1 MILFV
6 LTGTCGAG
14 KSTIIK
20 ELSNRLDG
28 AAYCCMDSDDVGLNW
43 WDYAGTDHE
52 SQYADDCLKEA
63 VRLADGDAPAMEIHC
78 ETPKQINDKYRVGD
92 HLRINRGLYTH
103 HGLYVGNGQII
114 HYSQGYDDIPEIR
127 EVPFAEFAGISKIDI
142 VPENESPMIFPREV
156 VAERARSRLGE
167 KQYNLVFNN
176 CETFVRWCRA
186 GA

>member
-20 ELSNRLDG
+20 ELGSRLDG

-63 VRLADGDAPAMEIHC
+63 VRLAD
-78 ETPKQINDKYRVGD
+78 DKHVVFGTCMNPLDYFMK
-92 HLRINRGLYTH
+92 HT
-103 HGLYVGNGQII
+103 
-114 HYSQGYDDIPEIR
+114 
-127 EVPFAEFAGISKIDI
+127 A
-142 VPENESPMIFPREV
+142 PENIMATFFIALSASCAIIEQRLKDRP
-156 VAERARSRLGE
+156 AERGFTTPESRQPHIEYEEWFIKNRSKFQL
-167 KQYNLVFNN
+167 FIDTSAHTPS
-176 CETFVRWCRA
+176 ETADIIAQHILKWS
-186 GA
+186 